1 MLRQTLLY
9 VLASFLIII
18 LASQVHMIIA
28 YIDMFY
34 LYVNYKLSPVFNYLG
49 LVGIIR
55 NVLVLTLIP
64 VILTAIPA
72 LIYRLIKGETM
83 PHYIAVTWCIWLVIV
98 LSYVLI
104 H

>member
-1 MLRQTLLY
+1 MLRQSIIYL
-9 VLASFLIII
+9 LASFLIII
-18 LASQVHMIIA
+18 LGSYVHTLIV

-34 LYVNYKLSPVFNYLG
+34 LYINYHLTPIFKYLG
-49 LVGIIR
+49 LYGILR

-64 VILTAIPA
+64 VVITAIPA
-72 LIYRLIKGETM
+72 LIYRLIKGHTM
-83 PHYIAVTWCIWLVIV
+83 PHYIAITWCIWLVIV